1 MLSIS
6 ILQPLRLAILLGI
19 STYMLGNVRAES
31 TILDLNRSLSYS
43 ESNIITDASVQ
54 SEPTITS
61 NTMDNASKMNKS
73 ILVDLQNW
81 DDDTDD

>member
-73 ILVDLQNW
+73 ILVDLQN
-81 DDDTDD
+81 